1 MQNLFKKSALF
12 LTFFLFA
19 CNLPKNSS
27 IGDKLF
33 SEPQSVKEKSA
44 AEDVKTY
51 RDLFESRD
59 LTTIK
64 SNKQKIKVGL
74 FLPFSGKNKELGWNL
89 FNAATLSLFD
99 NDENNNIELV
109 LIDSGD
115 SANEAT
121 KAFKEILNQ
130 EIKIVI
136 GPVFSPLVEAIEK
149 DVKENNIVVISLSNN
164 QKLIGKTTNK
174 SGIFLAGI
182 MPENQIEKIVSYAV
196 NQDKSSFSIIAPNNQ
211 YGLTITNLLKTISKK
226 KDGTFITSE
235 LYDSNAQDFNKL
247 AERVVKSFRAPSHL
261 AEGGGNKPKAALKE
275 SDRIYSKIIVIPESG
290 KVLSKIVEAIKQ
302 QNPDEREFQ
311 IVGTSQW
318 DDISTFNDP
327 NLVGAWF
334 SAPESQKFRIFE
346 KSYYQTFNKYPPRIS
361 SIVYDSVAVIASLVE
376 KRKDMRIEVG
386 DFTAYSIWPKNG
398 FEGIDGLFR
407 FLPNGLVQ
415 RNLAILEV
423 KRDRFETIDKPV
435 EKFLK
440 F

>member
-1 MQNLFKKSALF
+1 MLTNFITIRKAIKKMA
-12 LTFFLFA
+12 
-19 CNLPKNSS
+19 S
-27 IGDKLF
+27 ID
-33 SEPQSVKEKSA
+33 
-44 AEDVKTY
+44 
-51 RDLFESRD
+51 R
-59 LTTIK
+59 
-64 SNKQKIKVGL
+64 
-74 FLPFSGKNKELGWNL
+74 
-89 FNAATLSLFD
+89 
-99 NDENNNIELV
+99 
-109 LIDSGD
+109 
-115 SANEAT
+115 
-121 KAFKEILNQ
+121 
-130 EIKIVI
+130 
-136 GPVFSPLVEAIEK
+136 
-149 DVKENNIVVISLSNN
+149 
-164 QKLIGKTTNK
+164 
-174 SGIFLAGI
+174 
-182 MPENQIEKIVSYAV
+182 M
-196 NQDKSSFSIIAPNNQ
+196 
-211 YGLTITNLLKTISKK
+211 K